1 MGCFEEQ
8 KGIKYTWDNV
18 YFDIIVFSSLRSTKP
33 CIRFLFI
40 CFAREIKGVHQSSL
54 GNDVDFRDRMNITPN
69 IVAKIKISKSETG
82 FCRWKSTA
90 NKDIN
95 IFKSLRNP
103 GIFLLAKEK
112 PWKRI
117 FNTTSELS
125 QNCTEKQIMPFK
137 TAINRLFSDKW
148 FYLFIACFEWKL
160 AFFNKQW

>member
-1 MGCFEEQ
+1 MKECETFTIKKNSKKKQKLKLFSKLVEKVNLSERKFEEMGCFEEQ

-54 GNDVDFRDRMNITPN
+54 GNEVDFRDRMNITPN

-112 PWKRI
+112 P
-117 FNTTSELS
+117 
-125 QNCTEKQIMPFK
+125 
-137 TAINRLFSDKW
+137 
-148 FYLFIACFEWKL
+148 
-160 AFFNKQW
+160 